1 MKKAAHGGKQ
11 SCQYVESGGVMHR
24 WSGDGG
30 CHSGAGREQTVCAN
44 IKRARVLQLLLP
56 KWCQIEYFPWLR
68 NPILMALKPMAQFAL
83 TYLVQS
89 LSLR

>member
-1 MKKAAHGGKQ
+1 MKKAAHGGETELL
-11 SCQYVESGGVMHR
+11 SVESGGVMHR

-56 KWCQIEYFPWLR
+56 K
-68 NPILMALKPMAQFAL
+68 
-83 TYLVQS
+83 
-89 LSLR
+89 